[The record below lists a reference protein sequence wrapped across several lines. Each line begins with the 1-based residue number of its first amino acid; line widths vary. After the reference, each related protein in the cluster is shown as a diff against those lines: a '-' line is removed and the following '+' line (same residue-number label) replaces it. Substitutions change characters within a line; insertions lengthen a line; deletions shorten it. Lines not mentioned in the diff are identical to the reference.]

1 MSEAEIV
8 ERHSKPYTDQ
18 IATVGFLVALASYV
32 VYIAKPL
39 SVLRAPLAFLLCPV
53 LIYSVV
59 LAAALYRKGTND
71 LPLLPF
77 VVGSVF
83 VVGGV
88 ALDGVATLMMTP
100 TLRYEANSV
109 ARALL
114 DTGLPVS
121 FVVIC
126 GIVSEVLFISLV
138 CILWAAFLR
147 HRKALIASA
156 WSRNPTSV
164 SDFIEAAVGVGHLS
178 CRQLLLPRK
187 TSELPLSYHF
197 VWFIAA
203 GLVGSC
209 SFRWYMGLSWLGWI
223 SWPCAI
229 VLIVSVVLPMAAY
242 FLWLGLEYL
251 KHPTADAVAQG

>member
-1 MSEAEIV
+1 MNHSAVLHTLVLSDKSPIGRAPEKSVSRHMPEAEIV
-8 ERHSKPYTDQ
+8 ERCSKPYTDQ

-32 VYIAKPL
+32 VYIAQPL

-71 LPLLPF
+71 LPFIPF

-121 FVVIC
+121 FVVMC
-126 GIVSEVLFISLV
+126 GIVSEVLFTLLV
-138 CILWAAFLR
+138 CIL
-147 HRKALIASA
+147 
-156 WSRNPTSV
+156 
-164 SDFIEAAVGVGHLS
+164 
-178 CRQLLLPRK
+178 
-187 TSELPLSYHF
+187 
-197 VWFIAA
+197 
-203 GLVGSC
+203 
-209 SFRWYMGLSWLGWI
+209 
-223 SWPCAI
+223 
-229 VLIVSVVLPMAAY
+229 
-242 FLWLGLEYL
+242 
-251 KHPTADAVAQG
+251 